1 LLVATLLAGGL
12 GSVLFSAGGFS
23 AAIAHPVSTVD
34 NAQRMTLRD
43 ATPAHLAGCFGGM
56 LMRKIMLAIPWAGQE
71 KTGDV
76 FTYRRLKPV
85 TDQAQA
91 ASERMELSCS

>member
-1 LLVATLLAGGL
+1 MVNITNNVQKMA
-12 GSVLFSAGGFS
+12 V
-23 AAIAHPVSTVD
+23 
-34 NAQRMTLRD
+34 RD
-43 ATPAHLAGCFGGM
+43 ATPARLACCLGGM
-56 LMRKIMLAIPWAGQE
+56 FIRKIMLAIPWSGQE
-71 KTGDV
+71 KTGRV